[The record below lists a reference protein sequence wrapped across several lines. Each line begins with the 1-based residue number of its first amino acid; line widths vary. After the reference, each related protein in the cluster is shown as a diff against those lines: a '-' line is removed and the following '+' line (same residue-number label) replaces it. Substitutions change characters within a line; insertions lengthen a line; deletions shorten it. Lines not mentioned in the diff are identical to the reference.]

1 MTFTDADVAELY
13 DKLNAWQGADADFYD
28 PLVDA
33 ARDVLDVGCGTGQM
47 LISARERG
55 HTGRF
60 TGVDPDS
67 ASLAR
72 ALSRRGDLELVLGKA
87 ADMRWEGEFDLAVMS
102 SNAFQFFVTDEELR
116 ESLRAIRTALRPGGR
131 FAFDT
136 RYAPAREWEQWQLS
150 ETEIDGLVVS
160 YDVESVEK
168 GVVTVSEITSRDGE
182 VIRKDRAAMR
192 FVEVE
197 ELNGFLAEAGF
208 RVEGQF
214 GDWKRGPITALSRS
228 VVTVAAT
235 PS

>member
-28 PLVDA
+28 PLVDS

-60 TGVDPDS
+60 TGVDPDE

-72 ALSRRGDLELVLGKA
+72 ARSRRTDLELVLAKA
-87 ADMRWEGEFDLAVMS
+87 ADMRWDGEFDLAVMS
-102 SNAFQFFVTDEELR
+102 SNAFQFLVTDEELR

-136 RYAPAREWEQWQLS
+136 RYPGAREWEQWPLS
-150 ETEIDGLVVS
+150 ETEVDGLVVS
-160 YDVESVEK
+160 YDVESAEN
-168 GVVTVSEITSRDGE
+168 GVVTVVEKTARAGE
-182 VIRKDRAAMR
+182 VVRADRAAMR
-192 FVEVE
+192 FLEVGQ
-197 ELNGFLAEAGF
+197 LNGFLAEAGF
-208 RVEGQF
+208 KVEGQF